1 MAPRRAGSST
11 IRPYSS
17 PISDMTHRIQKLHL
31 GALDVF
37 GFVETEFALDG
48 GSMFGVIPKMMWQ
61 KLITPDEENRVPM
74 ETNLFVVKTG
84 RENILLDT
92 GLGDVLSD
100 FDRKLYAPRGP
111 SRLHESLLAIGAPPE
126 SITHVVFTHLHTDHS
141 NGAMAGN
148 PEQPALRFPKAQY
161 YVQADEWEDA
171 MTPSERTDAVYLRP
185 RLQLLADSGRLHLL
199 SGDTEILPGVHAKKT
214 GGHTRGHQGVEI
226 VSEGH
231 RFAYYAD
238 IFPSRFHLKGPYV
251 AAVDLF
257 PLDTMKVKRALL
269 TDLFNPQ
276 TVIGFDHD
284 VQVMFG
290 RLVQVKK
297 WMDVE
302 PAEVEGIPA

>member
-1 MAPRRAGSST
+1 MSN
-11 IRPYSS
+11 
-17 PISDMTHRIQKLHL
+17 MTNLIQKITL
-31 GALDVF
+31 GTWEIY

-61 KLITPDEENRVPM
+61 KLLPADDENRVPM
-74 ETNLFVVKTG
+74 ETNLFVIKTG

-92 GLGDVLSD
+92 GLGDVMSE

-111 SRLHESLLAIGAPPE
+111 SRLTQALAAIGTPAE
-126 SITHVVFTHLHTDHS
+126 SINHVIFTHLHTDHS
-141 NGAMAGN
+141 NGAMAGT
-148 PEQPALRFPKAQY
+148 PEQPTLRFTNADY

-185 RLQLLADSGRLHLL
+185 RLQLLKDSGRLHLL
-199 SGDTEILPGVHAKKT
+199 DGDTEIIPGIRTRKT
-214 GGHTRGHQGVEI
+214 GGHTRGHEGVEI
-226 VSEGH
+226 ETGGLW
-231 RFAYYAD
+231 FAYYAD

-257 PLDTMKVKRALL
+257 PLDTMKIKKVLL
-269 TDLFNPQ
+269 AELFERG
-276 TVIGFDHD
+276 TIIGFDHD

-290 RLVQVKK
+290 KLVQVKK

-302 PAEVEGIPA
+302 PVETESIPF

>member
-1 MAPRRAGSST
+1 
-11 IRPYSS
+11 
-17 PISDMTHRIQKLHL
+17 MTHLIQKLRL
-31 GALDVF
+31 GAWEVF

-48 GSMFGVIPKMMWQ
+48 GTMFGVIPKMMWQ
-61 KLITPDEENRVPM
+61 KLITPDDENRVPM

-100 FDRKLYAPRGP
+100 FDLRIYAPRGP
-111 SRLHESLLAIGAPPE
+111 SRLNASLAAIGAPPE
-126 SITHVVFTHLHTDHS
+126 SITHVIFTHLHTDHS
-141 NGAMAGN
+141 NGAMAGT
-148 PEQPALRFPKAQY
+148 PEHPSLRFPNAGY

-185 RLQLLADSGRLHLL
+185 RLQLLADSGRLNLL
-199 SGDTEILPGVHAKKT
+199 HGDTEILAGVRTRKT
-214 GGHTRGHQGVEI
+214 GGHTRGHQGVEVI
-226 VSEGH
+226 SEGH
-231 RFAYYAD
+231 RFGYYAD

-257 PLDTMKVKRALL
+257 PLDTMKIKRALL
-269 TDLFNPQ
+269 PELFSTQ
-276 TVIGFDHD
+276 TVIGFDHE

-290 RLVQVKK
+290 RLIQVKK

-302 PAEVEGIPA
+302 PVEVELIG